1 MTDDLKDALIRQA
14 RVKAEIEKFKAGPV
28 WAFIYA
34 LARQHSQHARDKL
47 VSLEDVTDL
56 KTIIRLQGEATLY
69 ITLEQWLD
77 RAIARGAAAD
87 FDLAQIEKV
96 ERETAAQDEQAG

>member
-34 LARQHSQHARDKL
+34 LARQHSQRARDQL
-47 VSLEDVTDL
+47 VSLEDVNDL

-77 RAIARGAAAD
+77 RAISRGAVAD
-87 FDLAQIEKV
+87 WDLTHIENMD
-96 ERETAAQDEQAG
+96 REIAAQDEQAG